1 MSQDEYN
8 TDLATR
14 QTEINEWSYNNKLD
28 TLFTLQLI
36 FLGLTFLAI
45 LMYLKTRG
53 ILGGPFVM
61 YVSAILV
68 IIIGVIIVNRAMY
81 TANRRDSRFWNRR
94 RFISDNNKDP
104 PGMGNIGMWRAY
116 LDALERE
123 GRSMGGRG
131 VGGNAATCP
140 TGCSPAPPPP
150 TRP

>member
-14 QTEINEWSYNNKLD
+14 QAEINEWSYNNKLD
-28 TLFTLQLI
+28 TLFVFQLI

-61 YVSAILV
+61 YVSAILIIIITV
-68 IIIGVIIVNRAMY
+68 IIANRAMY

-94 RFISDNNKDP
+94 RFISDNNKDAP
-104 PGMGNIGMWRAY
+104 PMGNIGMWRSY

-123 GRSMGGRG
+123 NRNMGARG
-131 VGGNAATCP
+131 VAGSAATCP
-140 TGCSPAPPPP
+140 TGCSPA
-150 TRP
+150 TTASG